1 MDTTPGT
8 HAFEERELAFRLA
21 STRVA
26 IALTGLAASGSAIY
40 ALATWDRPN
49 RATLLI
55 VAAIAL
61 ASIPVVLALPLER
74 IVRGRWREPFFVFWT
89 GFLLVCIAAAT
100 HPERISARLGL

>member
-1 MDTTPGT
+1 MPAARDAGLPRHRRTEWT
-8 HAFEERELAFRLA
+8 HTCRDSAH
-21 STRVA
+21 
-26 IALTGLAASGSAIY
+26 GAASGSAIY

-55 VAAIAL
+55 VAAIAM
-61 ASIPVVLALPLER
+61 ASIPVVLGLPLER